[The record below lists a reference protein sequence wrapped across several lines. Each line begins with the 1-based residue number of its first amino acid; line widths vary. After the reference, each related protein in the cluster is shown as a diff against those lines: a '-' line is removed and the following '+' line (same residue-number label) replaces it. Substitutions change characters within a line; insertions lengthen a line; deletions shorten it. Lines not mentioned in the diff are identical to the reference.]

1 MSAALTVRSH
11 SSNPCSPLS
20 PERVSGL
27 SRFIQ
32 QEKPVQSHKQPMSS
46 PTLAKRRKRDSAT
59 NNTSVAQATHREEQE
74 VQPILTTP
82 PAVGR
87 LSVISNNLVGVEA
100 YCNLNLPDTGNGHI
114 SGQTRCT
121 YFSEE
126 DQCSRVLR
134 FIRDCE
140 TYSAVSRSPWR
151 WVILRPLN

>member
-87 LSVISNNLVGVEA
+87 LSVISNNFVGVEA
-100 YCNLNLPDTGNGHI
+100 HCNLNLPNTGNGLHI
-114 SGQTRCT
+114 CGQTRCT

-126 DQCSRVLR
+126 DQCSRALR
-134 FIRDCE
+134 FIRELNCE
-140 TYSAVSRSPWR
+140 TYSAVRRSPW
-151 WVILRPLN
+151 

>member
-1 MSAALTVRSH
+1 MSTSRSH
-11 SSNPCSPLS
+11 SSSPYSPLS
-20 PERVSGL
+20 PERISRL
-27 SRFIQ
+27 SKSVQ
-32 QEKPVQSHKQPMSS
+32 QDSEKPVQSHKQPMSS
-46 PTLAKRRKRDSAT
+46 PPLAKRRKIDSAT
-59 NNTSVAQATHREEQE
+59 NHTSAAQATHREEQE

-100 YCNLNLPDTGNGHI
+100 HCNLK
-114 SGQTRCT
+114 TRCT

-140 TYSAVSRSPWR
+140 TYSAVSHSPWR